1 MTVINT
7 NTAAINAQYNLSK
20 VQSAMDDAMS
30 ALSSGKRITSAADDA
45 AGLSIVTRMESQV
58 RGLNQAMRNAADGQ
72 SMVDTAEGALDEIA
86 NMLQRMRELA
96 LQAANGSNNL
106 EDRNNLNA
114 EVSQLQAEIDRVVS
128 TTSFNNQTLL
138 DGSYEK
144 SLQIGVNAG
153 ETLALDI
160 SNMSTAALGKVNGF
174 APIQATTSAEFSST
188 SDKVDTVTQIT
199 FNGDDRYDFKLT
211 IGSDVFT
218 ITDADVE
225 NNSAENIVDKINKAM
240 TDASFATRNAIQVE
254 HSGNVVTITNELGT
268 DIKISEFAAD
278 ANSTA
283 SYVSLAG
290 KPADKL
296 SSTEK
301 LDNVILGG
309 VNSFIGTGF
318 QVGME
323 TEAYQA
329 ATPDPNA
336 PALSGSEKE
345 VIDVKVET
353 SSTAAAGA
361 FVTGSGSTSTTFTM
375 TVGEVTLT
383 AAGTSS
389 TGFADVAALV
399 TALQSDTDYAGADFT
414 IATGGSG
421 IQVTWKEAG
430 IVDDNVTLTST
441 ASTAL
446 DIEGTVTT
454 EGTNAP
460 VEKQSIDV
468 ATSSTAAAGAFVT
481 GSGSTSTTFTMTVG
495 DVELSGATTGGAGL
509 SDVAALVTL
518 LKSDSDYAGADFT
531 LGTDSSGITLT
542 WKDSGAVSD
551 LATLV
556 SDASTALNA
565 TATQDQ
571 AGVSPDSST
580 LGEGGSRLYL
590 EFVGADTY
598 NFELKDGA
606 NSNTSI
612 ETFELVYDGTED
624 GLDAIATVVGTK
636 LGDGYTVSADDGV
649 LTIIRNSGAA
659 YRLDGFSSEG
669 GGRIMA
675 GTDTPTDTD
684 GAGKLLED
692 NNHVT
697 TATTSGIGAF
707 NDTQVKLTVSSTSDR
722 YSFTISDGTSTAH
735 VKDQL
740 GEDLAAAVNYALER
754 AGMGGSS
761 VDVGMTAATGG
772 AAVITLTQKE
782 GKKIEIDNFDS
793 AGAGTMKA
801 ERVMTGTTAE
811 AVGFTMILDDGD
823 GVASDAVR
831 DIDISSISGA
841 ESALSIIDAAL
852 EDITKQR
859 SDLGAISNRLDHTIS
874 NLGNIVVNT
883 EAAQS
888 RIEDADF
895 AAETGNLTKAQIL
908 SQAAT
913 AMLAQ
918 ANASKQSV
926 LSLLQG

>member
-1 MTVINT
+1 
-7 NTAAINAQYNLSK
+7 
-20 VQSAMDDAMS
+20 MS

-72 SMVDTAEGALDEIA
+72 SMVDTAEGAMDEIA

-106 EDRNNLNA
+106 EDRSNLNA
-114 EVSQLQAEIDRVVS
+114 EVEQLQAEIDRVVG
-128 TTSFNNQTLL
+128 TTKFNNQTLL

-144 SLQIGVNAG
+144 SLQIGANAG
-153 ETLALDI
+153 ETIAIDI
-160 SNMSTAALGKVNGF
+160 SNMSSTSLGRVNGF
-174 APIQATTSAEFSST
+174 APMQATRSAEFAST
-188 SDKVDTVTQIT
+188 SEKVDTVAQIT
-199 FNGDDRYDFKLT
+199 FNGNDNYDFDLY
-211 IGSDVFT
+211 IGTQKFEVRDATVTDSD
-218 ITDADVE
+218 
-225 NNSAENIVDKINKAM
+225 AEALVDKIQASIAAV
-240 TDASFATRNAIQVE
+240 TGYALDDAIKVE

-268 DIKISEFAAD
+268 DIKLDGFSAD

-290 KPADKL
+290 KSAEDL

-301 LDNVILGG
+301 LDSVTLGG
-309 VNSFIGTGF
+309 ANNFIGTGF
-318 QVGME
+318 QVGLE
-323 TEAYQA
+323 TEAYAA
-329 ATPDPNA
+329 ATPDPDA
-336 PALSGSEKE
+336 PALANSEIE
-345 VIDVKVET
+345 VIDVAINGTQAGGTGT
-353 SSTAAAGA
+353 S
-361 FVTGSGSTSTTFTM
+361 FTM

-383 AAGTSS
+383 ASS
-389 TGFADVAALV
+389 TANTAFADVAALV
-399 TALQSDTDYAGADFT
+399 TALQADTDYADADFT

-421 IQVTWKEAG
+421 IEVTFKAAG
-430 IVDDNVTLTST
+430 EIDQAVKLTNDAT
-441 ASTAL
+441 TAL
-446 DIEGTVTT
+446 DIDGTVSN
-454 EGTNAP
+454 EGTNGP
-460 VEKQSIDV
+460 VEKQSIDI
-468 ATSSTAAAGAFVT
+468 TSTQAGGTGTSFTLTVGTTELTAASTATTAF
-481 GSGSTSTTFTMTVG
+481 
-495 DVELSGATTGGAGL
+495 A
-509 SDVAALVTL
+509 DVAALVTAL
-518 LKSDSDYAGADFT
+518 QADSDYADADFT
-531 LGTDSSGITLT
+531 IATDGSGIAIRF
-542 WKDSGAVSD
+542 KEAGAVEE

-556 SDASTALNA
+556 NDATTPLSLEA
-565 TATQDQ
+565 TEDQ
-571 AGVSPDSST
+571 AGMAQSSDA

-636 LGDGYTVSADDGV
+636 LGDGYTVAAEDGV

-659 YRLDGFSSEG
+659 YRLEGFSSDG

-675 GTDTPTDTD
+675 ATDSPTDTD

-697 TATTSGIGAF
+697 SALTTGIGDF
-707 NDTQVKLTVSSTSDR
+707 NDTEVKLTLSSANDR

-735 VKDQL
+735 IKDQL
-740 GEDLAAAVNYALER
+740 GSDLASAINYALDR
-754 AGMGGSS
+754 AGMGGVNAS
-761 VDVGMTAATGG
+761 VGMTAVETTSAGP
-772 AAVITLTQKE
+772 VITLTQKE
-782 GKKIEIDNFDS
+782 GAKIEIDNFDS

-801 ERVMTGTTAE
+801 EINKTTGGTAE
-811 AVGFTMILDDGD
+811 AVGYTMILDDGD
-823 GVASDAVR
+823 GVAADAIS
-831 DIDISSISGA
+831 DIDITSVSGA

-852 EDITKQR
+852 EDIAKQR

>member
-72 SMVDTAEGALDEIA
+72 SLVDTAEGAMDEIA

-188 SDKVDTVTQIT
+188 SDKIDTVAQIT

-211 IGSDVFT
+211 IGTDVFT

-240 TDASFATRNAIQVE
+240 TDASFATRDAIQVE

-268 DIKISEFAAD
+268 DIKISEFKAD

-309 VNSFIGTGF
+309 ENSFIGTSF
-318 QVGME
+318 QVGVE
-323 TEAYQA
+323 TEAYAA
-329 ATPDPNA
+329 ATPDPDA
-336 PALSGSEKE
+336 PALTGSETEKMAME
-345 VIDVKVET
+345 VNATDAGTTSTTYTLTVGDVEL
-353 SSTAAAGA
+353 TAAANA
-361 FVTGSGSTSTTFTM
+361 TGFT
-375 TVGEVTLT
+375 TVG
-383 AAGTSS
+383 
-389 TGFADVAALV
+389 ALV
-399 TALQSDTDYAGADFT
+399 TALQSDAGYAGADFT
-414 IATGGSG
+414 IGTDSSG
-421 IQVTWKEAG
+421 ITITWKEAG
-430 IVDDNVTLTST
+430 AVEDVDAVLGTTDTTSVAT
-441 ASTAL
+441 
-446 DIEGTVTT
+446 GKVTT
-454 EGTNAP
+454 QGTNGP
-460 VEKQSIDV
+460 VEKQSIDIN
-468 ATSSTAAAGAFVT
+468 ATQAGTSSTT
-481 GSGSTSTTFTMTVG
+481 YTLTVG
-495 DVELSGATTGGAGL
+495 DVELTAAANATGFTTVG
-509 SDVAALVTL
+509 ALVTAL
-518 LKSDSDYAGADFT
+518 QSDAGYAGADFT
-531 LGTDSSGITLT
+531 IGTDSTGITVT
-542 WKDSGAVSD
+542 WKDSGEVTELASISD
-551 LATLV
+551 GASVDLDATE
-556 SDASTALNA
+556 
-565 TATQDQ
+565 DQ
-571 AGVSPDSST
+571 AGVAADSGT

-659 YRLDGFSSEG
+659 YRLEGFSSEG

-675 GTDTPTDTD
+675 ATDTATDTD

-707 NDTQVKLTVSSTSDR
+707 NDTQVKLTVSSTTDR

-740 GEDLAAAVNYALER
+740 GEDLAAAINYALER

-761 VDVGMTAATGG
+761 VAVGMTAATGG
-772 AAVITLTQKE
+772 AGVITLTQKE
-782 GKKIEIDNFDS
+782 GAKIEIDNFDS

-801 ERVMTGTTAE
+801 EKVITGSGSTAADQ

-852 EDITKQR
+852 EDISKQR